1 MMNNNLYL
9 KILWVL
15 LYGIV
20 AFYTFT
26 DKMMMAMYW
35 MAMYWMAGVM
45 FAQAVIDLVYYF
57 LPKSKTEMTEC

>member
-26 DKMMMAMYW
+26 DKTM

-45 FAQAVIDLVYYF
+45 FAQAVLDLVYYF
-57 LPKSKTEMTEC
+57 LPKSKT

>member
-26 DKMMMAMYW
+26 NKMM

-45 FAQAVIDLVYYF
+45 FAQAVIDLIYYF
-57 LPKSKTEMTEC
+57 LPKSKTKMTEC

>member
-1 MMNNNLYL
+1 MNNNLYL

-26 DKMMMAMYW
+26 DKTM

-45 FAQAVIDLVYYF
+45 FAQAVLDLVYYF
-57 LPKSKTEMTEC
+57 LGSV

>member
-35 MAMYWMAGVM
+35 MAGVM
-45 FAQAVIDLVYYF
+45 FAQAVLDLVYYF
-57 LPKSKTEMTEC
+57 LPKRKTEMTEC

>member
-35 MAMYWMAGVM
+35 MAGVM
-45 FAQAVIDLVYYF
+45 FTQAVLDLFYYF

>member
-35 MAMYWMAGVM
+35 MAGVM
-45 FAQAVIDLVYYF
+45 FAQSVIDLIYYF
-57 LPKSKTEMTEC
+57 LPKSKTEMNEC

>member
-26 DKMMMAMYW
+26 NKMM

-45 FAQAVIDLVYYF
+45 FAQSVIDLIYYF

>member
-26 DKMMMAMYW
+26 DKMMMAMYLSL
-35 MAMYWMAGVM
+35 
-45 FAQAVIDLVYYF
+45 IHI
-57 LPKSKTEMTEC
+57 

>member
-35 MAMYWMAGVM
+35 MAGVM

-57 LPKSKTEMTEC
+57 LPKSKAEMTEC

>member
-26 DKMMMAMYW
+26 NKMMI
-35 MAMYWMAGVM
+35 AMYWMAGVM
-45 FAQAVIDLVYYF
+45 FAQSVIDLIYYF

>member
-26 DKMMMAMYW
+26 DKTM

-45 FAQAVIDLVYYF
+45 FAQAVLDLVYYF
-57 LPKSKTEMTEC
+57 LPKGKTEMTEC

>member
-26 DKMMMAMYW
+26 NKTM

-45 FAQAVIDLVYYF
+45 FAQAVLDLVYYF
-57 LPKSKTEMTEC
+57 LSKSKTEMTEC

>member
-26 DKMMMAMYW
+26 NKMM

-45 FAQAVIDLVYYF
+45 FAQSVIDLIYYF
-57 LPKSKTEMTEC
+57 LLKSKKEMTEC

>member
-20 AFYTFT
+20 VFYTFT
-26 DKMMMAMYW
+26 NKMM

-45 FAQAVIDLVYYF
+45 FAQSVIDLIYYF
-57 LPKSKTEMTEC
+57 LPKSKKEMTEC

>member
-26 DKMMMAMYW
+26 DKTM

-45 FAQAVIDLVYYF
+45 FAQAVLDLVYYF
-57 LPKSKTEMTEC
+57 LPKSKAEMTEC

>member
-1 MMNNNLYL
+1 MMNDNLYL

-26 DKMMMAMYW
+26 NKMM

-45 FAQAVIDLVYYF
+45 FAQAVIDLIYYF
-57 LPKSKTEMTEC
+57 LPKSKTKMTEC

>member
-20 AFYTFT
+20 AFYTIT
-26 DKMMMAMYW
+26 DKMM

-45 FAQAVIDLVYYF
+45 FAQAVLDLVYYF
-57 LPKSKTEMTEC
+57 

>member
-20 AFYTFT
+20 AVYTFT
-26 DKMMMAMYW
+26 DKTM

-45 FAQAVIDLVYYF
+45 FAQAVLDLVYYF
-57 LPKSKTEMTEC
+57 FPKSKTEMTEC

>member
-26 DKMMMAMYW
+26 NKMM

-45 FAQAVIDLVYYF
+45 FAQSVIDLIYYF
-57 LPKSKTEMTEC
+57 LPKSKTEMTKC

>member
-35 MAMYWMAGVM
+35 MAGVM
-45 FAQAVIDLVYYF
+45 FAQAVLDLVYYF
-57 LPKSKTEMTEC
+57 LPKSKIEMTEC

>member
-26 DKMMMAMYW
+26 DKTML
-35 MAMYWMAGVM
+35 AMYWMAGVM
-45 FAQAVIDLVYYF
+45 FAQAVLALVYYF
-57 LPKSKTEMTEC
+57 FTKTNTLMTEC

>member
-1 MMNNNLYL
+1 MNNNLYL

-26 DKMMMAMYW
+26 DKTM

-45 FAQAVIDLVYYF
+45 FAQAVFDLVYYF
-57 LPKSKTEMTEC
+57 FPKSKTEMTEC

>member
-26 DKMMMAMYW
+26 DKTMMAMYW
-35 MAMYWMAGVM
+35 
-45 FAQAVIDLVYYF
+45 
-57 LPKSKTEMTEC
+57 

>member
-26 DKMMMAMYW
+26 NKMM

-45 FAQAVIDLVYYF
+45 FAQSVIDLNYYF

>member
-26 DKMMMAMYW
+26 DKTM

-45 FAQAVIDLVYYF
+45 FAQAVLDLVYYF
-57 LPKSKTEMTEC
+57 LPKSKREMTEC

>member
-35 MAMYWMAGVM
+35 MAGVM
-45 FAQAVIDLVYYF
+45 FAQSVIDLIYYF
-57 LPKSKTEMTEC
+57 LPKSKTEMTKC

>member
-1 MMNNNLYL
+1 MNNNLYL

-26 DKMMMAMYW
+26 DKTM

-45 FAQAVIDLVYYF
+45 FAQAVLDLVYYF
-57 LPKSKTEMTEC
+57 LPKSKAEMTEC

>member
-26 DKMMMAMYW
+26 NKMM

-45 FAQAVIDLVYYF
+45 FAQSVIDLIYYF
-57 LPKSKTEMTEC
+57 LPKSKKEMTEC

>member
-26 DKMMMAMYW
+26 NKMM

-45 FAQAVIDLVYYF
+45 FAQAVIDLIYYF
-57 LPKSKTEMTEC
+57 LPKSKKEMTEC

>member
-20 AFYTFT
+20 AVYTFT
-26 DKMMMAMYW
+26 DKTM

-45 FAQAVIDLVYYF
+45 FAQAVLDLVYYF
-57 LPKSKTEMTEC
+57 LPKSKIEMTEC

>member
-20 AFYTFT
+20 AVYTFT
-26 DKMMMAMYW
+26 DKTM

-45 FAQAVIDLVYYF
+45 FAQAVLDLVYYF

>member
-20 AFYTFT
+20 VFYTFT

-35 MAMYWMAGVM
+35 MAGVM
-45 FAQAVIDLVYYF
+45 FAQSVIDLVYYF